1 MRGFQSTPGDSRSM
15 LLRAASIAWLI
26 LISAA
31 TIINHVSLSSL
42 ATQTSASAQG
52 SQVVTLEARLTD
64 LSQRLDALLKLPVAL
79 TQARYETDSKTL
91 EQRMTA
97 IEIGLEQRLTAA
109 SLSSLET
116 RIDQLTTRLDKPN
129 QTTPVPVRSRVTH
142 PTKPTQAADLPFTV
156 MGIEL
161 RGGERFLSILP
172 TGNAAFSE
180 IRVLRPGETDS
191 GWRLQAIDGQ
201 TAVFQRENDGQTHRL
216 TLP

>member
-15 LLRAASIAWLI
+15 LLRAAGIAWLT

-31 TIINHVSLSSL
+31 TIVNHASLSSL
-42 ATQTSASAQG
+42 ATQASANVQA
-52 SQVVTLEARLTD
+52 SQVVALEAGLTE
-64 LSQRLDALLKLPVAL
+64 LNQSLDTLQKRPVAL

-97 IEIGLEQRLTAA
+97 IEIGLKQRLTAA

-129 QTTPVPVRSRVTH
+129 QTTPVPVRTRVTH
-142 PTKPTQAADLPFTV
+142 PTKPTQAAGLPFTV

-180 IRVLRPGETDS
+180 MRVLRPGETDS

>member
-1 MRGFQSTPGDSRSM
+1 MRGFQFTPGVSRSM
-15 LLRAASIAWLI
+15 LLRVTPIAWLI

-31 TIINHVSLSSL
+31 TIVNHVSLSSL
-42 ATQTSASAQG
+42 ATQASANAQA
-52 SQVVTLEARLTD
+52 SQVVALEARLTD
-64 LSQRLDALLKLPVAL
+64 LNQRLDVLQKRPVAL
-79 TQARYETDSKTL
+79 TQARYEADSKTL

-116 RIDQLTTRLDKPN
+116 HIDQLTTRLDKPN
-129 QTTPVPVRSRVTH
+129 QTTPVPVRTRVTH
-142 PTKPTQAADLPFTV
+142 PTKPTQAAGLPFTV

-172 TGNAAFSE
+172 TGTAVFSE
-180 IRVLRPGETDS
+180 MRVLRPGETDS

>member
-1 MRGFQSTPGDSRSM
+1 MRGFQFTPGVSRSM
-15 LLRAASIAWLI
+15 LLRVTPIAWLI

-31 TIINHVSLSSL
+31 TIVNHVSLSSL
-42 ATQTSASAQG
+42 ATQASANAQA
-52 SQVVTLEARLTD
+52 SQVVALEARLTD
-64 LSQRLDALLKLPVAL
+64 LNQRLDVLQKRPVAL
-79 TQARYETDSKTL
+79 TQARYEADSKTL

-129 QTTPVPVRSRVTH
+129 QTTPVPVRTRVTH
-142 PTKPTQAADLPFTV
+142 PTKPTRAAGLPFTV

-172 TGNAAFSE
+172 TGNAVFSE
-180 IRVLRPGETDS
+180 MRVLRPGETDS
-191 GWRLQAIDGQ
+191 GWRLQAINGQ

>member
-1 MRGFQSTPGDSRSM
+1 MPPFGPFRRFEVAPGHHK
-15 LLRAASIAWLI
+15 LL
-26 LISAA
+26 
-31 TIINHVSLSSL
+31 
-42 ATQTSASAQG
+42 
-52 SQVVTLEARLTD
+52 
-64 LSQRLDALLKLPVAL
+64 QRLDALLKLPVAL

-129 QTTPVPVRSRVTH
+129 QTTPVPVHTRVTY
-142 PTKPTQAADLPFTV
+142 PTKPTQTANLPFTV

-172 TGNAAFSE
+172 TGTAAFSE
-180 IRVLRPGETDS
+180 MRVLRPGETDS

>member
-42 ATQTSASAQG
+42 ATQTSASAQA
-52 SQVVTLEARLTD
+52 SQVVTLEARLT
-64 LSQRLDALLKLPVAL
+64 
-79 TQARYETDSKTL
+79 QARYVADSKAL
-91 EQRMTA
+91 AQRMTT
-97 IEIGLEQRLTAA
+97 IESGLEQRLTAA

-142 PTKPTQAADLPFTV
+142 PTKPPQAASLPFTV
-156 MGIEL
+156 MGTEL

-172 TGNAAFSE
+172 TGKAAFSE
-180 IRVLRPGETDS
+180 MYILRPGETDS
-191 GWRLQAIDGQ
+191 GWHLQAIDGQ
-201 TAVFQRENDGQTHRL
+201 TAVFQREADGQTHRL

>member
-1 MRGFQSTPGDSRSM
+1 MRGFQSTPGDSRRM
-15 LLRAASIAWLI
+15 LLRAAGIAWLT

-31 TIINHVSLSSL
+31 TIVNYVSLSSL
-42 ATQTSASAQG
+42 ATQASANAQA
-52 SQVVTLEARLTD
+52 SQVVVLETRLTD
-64 LSQRLDALLKLPVAL
+64 LSQRLDSLQKQPVAL
-79 TQARYETDSKTL
+79 TQARYVADSKTL

-97 IEIGLEQRLTAA
+97 VESGLDQRLTAA

-129 QTTPVPVRSRVTH
+129 QTSPVPVRTRVTH
-142 PTKPTQAADLPFTV
+142 LTKPTQAANLPFTV
-156 MGIEL
+156 MGTEL

-180 IRVLRPGETDS
+180 MRVLRPGETDS

-201 TAVFQRENDGQTHRL
+201 TAVFQREDDGQTHRL

>member
-1 MRGFQSTPGDSRSM
+1 MTGSQSTTAVSRSM

-31 TIINHVSLSSL
+31 TIVNHVSLSSL
-42 ATQTSASAQG
+42 ATQASANAQA
-52 SQVVTLEARLTD
+52 SQVVALEARLTD
-64 LSQRLDALLKLPVAL
+64 LNQRLDVLQKRPVAL
-79 TQARYETDSKTL
+79 TQARYEADSKTL

-116 RIDQLTTRLDKPN
+116 RIDQLTARLDKPN
-129 QTTPVPVRSRVTH
+129 QTTPVPVRTRVTH
-142 PTKPTQAADLPFTV
+142 PTKPIQTANLPFTV
-156 MGIEL
+156 MGTEL

-180 IRVLRPGETDS
+180 MRVLRPGETDS

>member
-15 LLRAASIAWLI
+15 LLRAAGIAWLT

-31 TIINHVSLSSL
+31 TIVNHVSLSSL
-42 ATQTSASAQG
+42 ATQASANAQA
-52 SQVVTLEARLTD
+52 SQVVALETRQTELNQSLDTLQKRPA
-64 LSQRLDALLKLPVAL
+64 V
-79 TQARYETDSKTL
+79 TQARYEADSKTF

-97 IEIGLEQRLTAA
+97 VESGLDQRLTAA

-116 RIDQLTTRLDKPN
+116 RIDQLTSRLDKPN
-129 QTTPVPVRSRVTH
+129 QTTPVPVRTRVIH
-142 PTKPTQAADLPFTV
+142 PTKPTQAASLPFMV
-156 MGIEL
+156 MGTEL

-172 TGNAAFSE
+172 TGTAAFTE
-180 IRVLRPGETDS
+180 MRVLRPGEADS

-216 TLP
+216 MLP